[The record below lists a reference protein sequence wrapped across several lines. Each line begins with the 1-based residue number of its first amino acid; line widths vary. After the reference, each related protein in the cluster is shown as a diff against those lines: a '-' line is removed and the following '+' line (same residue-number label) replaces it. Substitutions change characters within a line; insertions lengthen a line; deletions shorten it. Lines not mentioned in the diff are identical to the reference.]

1 VFAVAF
7 VALDVTERKSAVEAI
22 MELNASLERRVA
34 ERTAQLQS
42 INHELEAFSYSV
54 SHDLRAPL
62 RTIDG
67 FSEVVLED
75 YFDKLDE
82 EGRESLKSIRAATR
96 RMSHLIDDMLK
107 LSKITRGDMY
117 SEPVDL
123 TGLIYNV
130 EQELRAA
137 EPLRKVSFTVQ
148 AGMQVK
154 ADVRM
159 LRIALYN
166 LLQNAWKFTS
176 RREEA
181 IIDVGSLKQ
190 NGEDVYF
197 VRDNGAGFDMKYV
210 GKLFGAFQ
218 RLHSTAEYEGTGI
231 GLATVYRIISRHGG
245 RIWADSA
252 TGEGTTFWFT
262 LSPDPTQPTSNG

>member
-1 VFAVAF
+1 
-7 VALDVTERKSAVEAI
+7 
-22 MELNASLERRVA
+22 
-34 ERTAQLQS
+34 
-42 INHELEAFSYSV
+42 
-54 SHDLRAPL
+54 
-62 RTIDG
+62 
-67 FSEVVLED
+67 
-75 YFDKLDE
+75 
-82 EGRESLKSIRAATR
+82 
-96 RMSHLIDDMLK
+96 
-107 LSKITRGDMY
+107 MY

-123 TGLIYNV
+123 TGLIYTV

-148 AGMQVK
+148 SGMQVK

-218 RLHSTAEYEGTGI
+218 RLHTAAEYEGTGI